1 MGVLKMKDIVVI
13 CPIQNIYDTALDIIE
28 KHQYQNIDVLL
39 GNMSEGV
46 VLAGQAIAAGAKIIV
61 SRGGTYHMIR
71 EAYSIPI
78 TEIKVD
84 AYDII
89 ESYQQIDD
97 DVQEIGV
104 VGYGNII
111 YGFDIIRQ
119 LIPERIHMIELHSEE
134 GVYDIIRSNKEKGI
148 NYFIGDANIIPIVQ
162 QLGCKGK
169 VIQSRA
175 ETIRTAMQEA
185 RRILRATKHEKERT
199 QWVVTMTD
207 FIHDGV
213 IAIDREEHVTIFN
226 RRAEE
231 IFGISKDQA
240 LGKKVSQVV
249 PNSVLPEVLKS
260 GKPQH
265 SQIQKVHNTS
275 ITTNRIPIMVD
286 EEITGAVATFQEIT
300 EVQNLERKIRRK
312 LSEKGF
318 VAKYTFDDILYQS
331 KSMEACIHMA
341 KKYAAFDTPIHIC
354 GSSGV
359 GKELFCQSIH
369 NASPRANGPF
379 VAINCAAISPSL
391 IESELFGYVEGSF
404 TGAGKKGR
412 AGIFELAHEGTLFL
426 DEISELPIDLQSRLL
441 RVLQEKQVMRI
452 GDSKMIPV
460 DVRIITASN
469 RYLGKMIQEGT
480 FRKDLYFRINILT
493 LRIPELSR
501 RKEDILPLAELFI
514 KKYAKKYNKP
524 ELALTPEVKRLL
536 LEHDYQ
542 GNVRELEG
550 MMEKSVILSSFD
562 NLDQSWLRAPEPPS
576 QDFTAQAAQV
586 QGQVNESPAAISP
599 LKQMES
605 EMIQKALHQT
615 GGNMQEAAKILG
627 ISRTT
632 LWRKLRDQSNH

>member
-1 MGVLKMKDIVVI
+1 MKDIVVI
-13 CPIQNIYDTALDIIE
+13 CPIQNIYDIALKIIE
-28 KHQYQNIDVLL
+28 KHQYHNIDVML

-46 VLAGQAIAAGAKIIV
+46 SIAGQAIAAGAKIIV

-71 EAYSIPI
+71 EAYSIPV

-89 ESYQQIDD
+89 ESYGQIDGG
-97 DVQEIGV
+97 VHEIGV
-104 VGYGNII
+104 VGYSNII
-111 YGFDIIRQ
+111 YGFDIIRR
-119 LIPERIHMIELHSEE
+119 LIPERIHMIELHSEV
-134 GVYDIIRSNKEKGI
+134 GVDDIIRANMEKGI
-148 NYFIGDANIIPIVQ
+148 NNYIGDANIIPIVH
-162 QLGCKGK
+162 QLGCQGQ

-175 ETIRTAMQEA
+175 ETILTAMQEA
-185 RRILRATKHEKERT
+185 RRILRANKYEKERA
-199 QWVVTMTD
+199 QWLVTMTD

-213 IAIDREEHVTIFN
+213 IAIDREEHITIFN
-226 RRAEE
+226 RRAEN
-231 IFGISKDQA
+231 IFGVSKEQA
-240 LGKKVSQVV
+240 LGQKISSLI
-249 PNSVLPEVLKS
+249 PGSILPEVLES
-260 GKPQH
+260 GRAQH
-265 SQIQKVHNTS
+265 SQLQKINNTN
-275 ITTNRIPIMVD
+275 ITTNRIPIIVD
-286 EEITGAVATFQEIT
+286 DETTGAVATFQEVT

-331 KSMEACIHMA
+331 KAMESCIDMA
-341 KKYAAFDTPIHIC
+341 RKYAAFDTPIHIC

-426 DEISELPIDLQSRLL
+426 DEICELPIDLQSRLL

-469 RYLGKMIQEGT
+469 RYLGRMIQEGT

-514 KKYAKKYNKP
+514 RRYAKKYHKP
-524 ELALTPEVKRLL
+524 ELALTPDVKMLL
-536 LEHDYQ
+536 LNHDYQ

-562 NLDQSWLRAPEPPS
+562 NLDQSWLRAPRPS
-576 QDFTAQAAQV
+576 SQEAPAVREEEAA
-586 QGQVNESPAAISP
+586 P
-599 LKQMES
+599 LTIASLKDMES
-605 EMIQKALHQT
+605 EMIQKVLRQT
-615 GGNMQEAAKILG
+615 GGNMQESARILG

-632 LWRKLRDQSNH
+632 LWRKLQNQ

>member
-1 MGVLKMKDIVVI
+1 MRKMKDIVVI
-13 CPIQNIYDTALDIIE
+13 CPIQNIYDIALKIVE
-28 KHQYQNIDVLL
+28 KHNYHNVDVML

-46 VLAGQAIAAGAKIIV
+46 NVAGQAIAAGAKVLV
-61 SRGGTYHMIR
+61 SRGGTYRMIR
-71 EAYSIPI
+71 QAYSVPV

-89 ESYQQIDD
+89 KCYKQIVEDN
-97 DVQEIGV
+97 VQEIGV
-104 VGYGNII
+104 VGFGNII
-111 YGFDIIRQ
+111 YGFDIIRH
-119 LIPERIHMIELHSEE
+119 LIPERIHMIELHSEK

-148 NYFIGDANIIPIVQ
+148 NNFIGDANIIPIIQ
-162 QLGCKGK
+162 QLGCKGM
-169 VIQSRA
+169 VIPSRE
-175 ETIRTAMQEA
+175 ETILTAIQEA
-185 RRILRATKHEKERT
+185 RRILRATRHEKERT
-199 QWVVTMTD
+199 QWLMTMTD

-231 IFGISKDQA
+231 IFGMRKDEV
-240 LGKKVSQVV
+240 LGKKISEVV

-260 GKPQH
+260 GNPQH
-265 SQIQKVHNTS
+265 SQIQKVRNTS
-275 ITTNRIPIMVD
+275 ITTNRIPIIVD
-286 EEITGAVATFQEIT
+286 DEITGAVATFQEVT

-312 LSEKGF
+312 LSEQGF
-318 VAKYTFDDILYQS
+318 VAKYTFDDIIYHS
-331 KSMEACIHMA
+331 KAMETCISMA
-341 KKYAAFDTPIHIC
+341 KNYAAFDTPIHIF

-452 GDSKMIPV
+452 GDTKMIPV

-469 RYLGKMIQEGT
+469 RNLAKMIQEGT
-480 FRKDLYFRINILT
+480 FRKDLYFRISILT
-493 LRIPELSR
+493 LRIPELKQR
-501 RKEDILPLAELFI
+501 REDILPLAESFI
-514 KKYAKKYNKP
+514 KKYAKKYNKQ
-524 ELALTPEVKRLL
+524 ELAITPEVKKLL
-536 LEHDYQ
+536 LQHDYP

-562 NLDQSWLRAPEPPS
+562 HLMEHFSPDIAADLFEKDSEPVPV
-576 QDFTAQAAQV
+576 A
-586 QGQVNESPAAISP
+586 P
-599 LKQMES
+599 LKNLEL
-605 EMIQKALHQT
+605 EIIHKVLRQT
-615 GGNMQEAAKILG
+615 GGNMQETAKILG

-632 LWRKLRDQSNH
+632 LWRKLRSQTKV